1 MNAFL
6 KKIDLTYGE
15 KYKETTSL
23 LQRLVENNSNLHKSL
38 SEPTNKLFQ
47 ELLLDMEFK
56 EKLMGVF
63 LVSYEKNSMALA
75 RGFSGF
81 DDSIFDFS
89 VQLLSIPSLVKKHAN
104 LDGNSEM
111 ESIII
116 IVLKSLRRVL
126 SLAVNGGPRK
136 DAASEGIEGSLILR
150 QGRYRVSYFDL

>member
-1 MNAFL
+1 
-6 KKIDLTYGE
+6 
-15 KYKETTSL
+15 
-23 LQRLVENNSNLHKSL
+23 
-38 SEPTNKLFQ
+38 
-47 ELLLDMEFK
+47 MEFK

-104 LDGNSEM
+104 LDGNTEM
-111 ESIII
+111 ESII